1 MNTKQ
6 LKQKILSLA
15 ISGQLVPQDPTD
27 EPASELLKRIAA
39 EKTANVPKGKKQKI
53 TKDTSHYQQYPPFEL
68 PKGWVWCKLGEVF
81 NNMVSTKPKT
91 NPFKYIDINS
101 IDNKKCKINE
111 VKIINIEDAPS
122 RATRHTETGDIL
134 FSMVR
139 PYLRNIALVEEEDC
153 IASTGFFI
161 CKPNLAMDSKYCYYL
176 MTSDYVVMG
185 LNAFMKG
192 DNSPSI
198 NNSNITSF
206 LFPLPPLAEQGR
218 ITQEVDRLF
227 TLIDQLE
234 EDKTALQQLV
244 TQLKSKILNLAIRGQ
259 LVPQDVNETPAEEL
273 LKQINPEYKSSGNLH
288 YKNLPKGWKVI
299 PVKMVC
305 KLKDGEKKENV
316 KLPYLDVKYFRGK
329 ATSTIKENGKYIPK
343 NTTLILVDGEN
354 SGEIFY
360 ASAEGYQG
368 STMKILEIEPIVD
381 RAYIL
386 HFIKSYQKELKENK
400 VGSAIPHLNKKL
412 FGELQLPLPPFVEQQ
427 RIVERVE
434 KLFKQLDAIQN
445 ALAI

>member
-1 MNTKQ
+1 
-6 LKQKILSLA
+6 
-15 ISGQLVPQDPTD
+15 
-27 EPASELLKRIAA
+27 
-39 EKTANVPKGKKQKI
+39 
-53 TKDTSHYQQYPPFEL
+53 
-68 PKGWVWCKLGEVF
+68 
-81 NNMVSTKPKT
+81 MVSTKPKT

-288 YKNLPKGWKVI
+288 YKNLPKGWA
-299 PVKMVC
+299 MC
-305 KLKDGEKKENV
+305 KLGEVCEAERGITFPSSAKKFQFEEGTIACLRTANV
-316 KLPYLDVKYFRGK
+316 QELLDIEDLWYIDESYLKGNKR
-329 ATSTIKENGKYIPK
+329 KYIQIGDVMMSTANSRELVGKVSFVRELDKPMSFGGFIMALRAK
-343 NTTLILVDGEN
+343 GIHSEYLYIVLRTLFL
-354 SGEIFY
+354 
-360 ASAEGYQG
+360 EGYF
-368 STMKILEIEPIVD
+368 SKIASQTTNIANLNTRNLNEID
-381 RAYIL
+381 IL
-386 HFIKSYQKELKENK
+386 
-400 VGSAIPHLNKKL
+400 
-412 FGELQLPLPPFVEQQ
+412 LPPLAEQQ
-427 RIVERVE
+427 RISE
-434 KLFKQLDAIQN
+434 KITELFNIIDTIQN
-445 ALAI
+445 ALNS